1 MTQEWKTVE
10 KLLTPEQLDGKCKL
24 FARVTIQ
31 PGHELASHQHIG
43 ETETYYILSGK
54 GIYDDDGTKIPAEA
68 NECFFCDDGHSHGIV
83 CTSVEPLVF
92 LALIINK

>member
-1 MTQEWKTVE
+1 MTQEWKKVE

-24 FARVTIQ
+24 FAIVTIQ
-31 PGHELASHQHIG
+31 PGHELANHQHIG

-68 NECFFCDDGHSHGIV
+68 NDCF
-83 CTSVEPLVF
+83 SVMMDIATELYAQAKNHLF
-92 LALIINK
+92 SLR